1 MYPLV
6 IIGIVVVV
14 AAAAAT
20 AEFILQ
26 PKILANSYQNVFE
39 NQIILKAMLQS
50 FQRFDSMAMMKMA
63 RG

>member
-14 AAAAAT
+14 VAAAT